1 MNCVTPHSM
10 TREIPFRTF
19 LRALTAG
26 TLLVTM
32 PSWAEAEERV
42 LLDFN
47 MKTLAPGD
55 WTMEGYAFGT
65 HNPIPTER
73 QKQALATRKRS

>member
-1 MNCVTPHSM
+1 MNRVTPHSM

-55 WTMEGYAFGT
+55 WTMEGYAFGLKPRNAYCSIST
-65 HNPIPTER
+65 
-73 QKQALATRKRS
+73 

>member
-1 MNCVTPHSM
+1 
-10 TREIPFRTF
+10 
-19 LRALTAG
+19 
-26 TLLVTM
+26 M

-65 HNPIPTER
+65 HNPIPNRAAKAGTR
-73 QKQALATRKRS
+73 HPQAQLMSDEG